1 MSSRKYPNAEPVS
14 TEALADSALDEIEVV
29 FIKTN
34 NQRLS
39 VDTLTKIRTEVNCIM
54 LEQLIT
60 SPGTRALLS
69 LDTITLIEQHLA
81 KYK

>member
-1 MSSRKYPNAEPVS
+1 MSSRKYPNADNASV
-14 TEALADSALDEIEVV
+14 EALAELALDEIAVV

-34 NQRLS
+34 DQRLCA
-39 VDTLTKIRTEVNCIM
+39 DTLLGIQAEVNCLM
-54 LEQLIT
+54 LEQLIV
-60 SPGTRALLS
+60 SPETRALLS